1 MTDLDRAVREHCD
14 LYNASVASG
23 DWDPFVATFTE
34 DVEMSF
40 AGGRLPAPTGRQA
53 VAAAY
58 ARQPPSDTMRID
70 RVEPTG
76 EDTVRAH
83 FTWGRGGQG
92 ELVVRWRGDQV
103 AAMRM
108 S

>member
-1 MTDLDRAVREHCD
+1 
-14 LYNASVASG
+14 
-23 DWDPFVATFTE
+23 
-34 DVEMSF
+34 
-40 AGGRLPAPTGRQA
+40 
-53 VAAAY
+53 
-58 ARQPPSDTMRID
+58 MRID

-83 FTWGRGGQG
+83 FSWGRGGQG
-92 ELVVRWRGDQV
+92 EMVVRWRGDQV